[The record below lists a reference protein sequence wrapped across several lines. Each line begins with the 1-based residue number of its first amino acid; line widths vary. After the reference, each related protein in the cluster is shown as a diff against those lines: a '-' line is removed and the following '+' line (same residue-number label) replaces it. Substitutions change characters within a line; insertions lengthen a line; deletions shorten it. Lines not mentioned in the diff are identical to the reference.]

1 MKSAAAEY
9 GFLEPHNEAD
19 AEEVCVLPRVVRGG
33 PWYPAE
39 GAGRRGGRKGARSG
53 LVAVVVETMA
63 AGGGGEAGCDIRRLA
78 DVSIAFEARTS
89 RGGDLLL
96 VATKSAL

>member
-1 MKSAAAEY
+1 MKPTQKKFACCLVSFVAARGIPLKGRAGE
-9 GFLEPHNEAD
+9 GNEKA
-19 AEEVCVLPRVVRGG
+19 RGG
-33 PWYPAE
+33 LA
-39 GAGRRGGRKGARSG
+39 
-53 LVAVVVETMA
+53 AVVVETMA

>member
-1 MKSAAAEY
+1 MKPTQKKFACCLVSFVAARGIPLKGRAGE
-9 GFLEPHNEAD
+9 GNEKA
-19 AEEVCVLPRVVRGG
+19 RGG
-33 PWYPAE
+33 LA
-39 GAGRRGGRKGARSG
+39 
-53 LVAVVVETMA
+53 AVVVETMA
-63 AGGGGEAGCDIRRLA
+63 AGGGEAGCDIRRLA